1 MQTLTNPVTLGEQMD
16 ADAPSRAAPSPAAVT
31 VPAAPMVYQA
41 GLSQQLAHLGVT
53 PGGKQHI
60 EIILICIILIWEM
73 SRDADVKRFRL
84 DFLPLLIL

>member
-1 MQTLTNPVTLGEQMD
+1 MD

-53 PGGKQHI
+53 PGGKHI